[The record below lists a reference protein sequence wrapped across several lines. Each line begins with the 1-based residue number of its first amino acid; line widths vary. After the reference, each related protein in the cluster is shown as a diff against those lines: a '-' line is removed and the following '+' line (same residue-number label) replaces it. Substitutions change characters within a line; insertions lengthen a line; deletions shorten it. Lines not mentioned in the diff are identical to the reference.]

1 MQAVLANRDHHVCQ
15 ENYITKG
22 VTMGNAIRE
31 LRGTLQDWWRNGRT
45 DLRGYLLSWWQ
56 VVTGQVK
63 VE

>member
-1 MQAVLANRDHHVCQ
+1 MF
-15 ENYITKG
+15 T
-22 VTMGNAIRE
+22 IRE
-31 LRGTLQDWWRNGRT
+31 LWATLQDWWSNGRT